1 MNKIETVEAYYLD
14 QSPEIQVELKKM
26 HEIIKEILPNAQE
39 VISYGMP
46 AFKMKGVVCY
56 YAAAKKHLGFYPTNQ
71 PISMFESELKGYKH
85 TKGAVQFPY
94 GAELPKELIQAMVKY
109 RLELMEEE

>member
-1 MNKIETVEAYYLD
+1 MNKVETVEEYYLG
-14 QSPEIQVELKKM
+14 QPPEIQIELRKM
-26 HEIIKEILPNAQE
+26 HEIIKEVLPDAQE

-56 YAAAKKHLGFYPTNQ
+56 YAGAKKHVGFYPTNQ
-71 PISMFESELKGYKH
+71 PIVMFEEELKSYKH

-94 GAELPKELIQAMVKY
+94 GSELPKELIQAMIKY
-109 RLELMEEE
+109 RLELMEK